1 MKMQKWPILFAVL
14 AAVLYALSA
23 PVSKLLLREVPP
35 AVLAG
40 LLYLGAGIGM
50 GLLRAAGSCCR
61 LKSKAPGLSRR
72 DLPYTAGMVVLD
84 IAAPL
89 LLLAGLLKTSA
100 ENVSLMNN
108 FEIVTTAVIALCI
121 FKERISAGYG
131 WLLG

>member
-23 PVSKLLLREVPP
+23 PVSKLLLRDVPP

-89 LLLAGLLKTSA
+89 LLLAGLLKTSVYDLIDCSA
-100 ENVSLMNN
+100 
-108 FEIVTTAVIALCI
+108 IDRAV
-121 FKERISAGYG
+121 
-131 WLLG
+131 